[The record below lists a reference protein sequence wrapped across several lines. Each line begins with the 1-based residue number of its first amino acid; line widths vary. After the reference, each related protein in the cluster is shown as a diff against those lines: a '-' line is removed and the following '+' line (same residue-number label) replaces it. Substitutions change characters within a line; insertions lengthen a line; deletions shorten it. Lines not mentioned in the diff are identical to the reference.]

1 MTLANEKA
9 AYACLNYSE
18 AYCPEEI
25 AVQSVC
31 VNGDIGDTLDEMNCM
46 NQF

>member
-1 MTLANEKA
+1 MTLANNKA
-9 AYACLNYSE
+9 TYACLNYSK

-31 VNGDIGDTLDEMNCM
+31 IEGDIGDTFAEIKI
-46 NQF
+46 